1 MRISDWSSDVC
12 SSDLGRGVVQV
23 GLALVVD
30 RLPPLR
36 RQPAGV
42 VLAPARLLAGH
53 VDAAKQGE
61 DDPREDKAVVAHL
74 RQGENAQAPSHGDQ
88 RNQHLGSLENADLT
102 AYVGLIE
109 LRRDTP
115 GDEERDSRNEWQAE
129 VEPCRPAVV
138 VLQTQGGLR
147 FGRAGAAMA

>member
-12 SSDLGRGVVQV
+12 SSDL
-23 GLALVVD
+23 
-30 RLPPLR
+30 
-36 RQPAGV
+36 
-42 VLAPARLLAGH
+42 
-53 VDAAKQGE
+53 
-61 DDPREDKAVVAHL
+61 
-74 RQGENAQAPSHGDQ
+74 
-88 RNQHLGSLENADLT
+88 SLENADLT

-129 VEPCRPAVV
+129 VEPCRQAVG

-147 FGRAGAAMA
+147 FGRAGAAMACGHRGTVTFLGATMSAMRENPIAWRFRGLPRWPPALHSAGCPPDTLPPPRPQPFLPPTPPG